1 MKKILFM
8 LTAAMLTLTACQHNN
23 ESLSFLIGEKTI
35 AVDFDYTAVT
45 YGDNT
50 VKANYE
56 KALQNYQEPWERQ
69 FIEELNDELEDV
81 FIRAY
86 PVGSAAN
93 ANYTFVI
100 RIDEVTDK
108 GVLKA
113 TSIAYDTINT
123 QVSVVDLKAGR
134 EYEHSF
140 IERIG
145 DTMGEL
151 GDYLGHQIRRA
162 L

>member
-1 MKKILFM
+1 M

-23 ESLSFLIGEKTI
+23 ESLSFLIGENTI

-56 KALQNYQEPWERQ
+56 KALPNYQEPWERQ
-69 FIEELNDELEDV
+69 FMAELNDELEDV

-86 PVGSAAN
+86 PVGSASN

-113 TSIAYDTINT
+113 TAIAYDSINT
-123 QVSVVDLKAGR
+123 QVSVVDLKAAR

-140 IERIG
+140 VERVG
-145 DTMGEL
+145 DTMEDL
-151 GDYLGHQIRRA
+151 GDNLGRQIRID